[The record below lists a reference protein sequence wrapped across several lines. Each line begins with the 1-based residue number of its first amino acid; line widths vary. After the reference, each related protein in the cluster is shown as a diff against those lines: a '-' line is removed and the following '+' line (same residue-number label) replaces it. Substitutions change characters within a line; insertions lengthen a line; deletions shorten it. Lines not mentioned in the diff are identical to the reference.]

1 MNLFVPRRLCDDLGV
16 VARRA
21 AALLLS
27 AVLVS
32 SCAGSSRAKSARTTA
47 ATTTTVSSLPSTTRS
62 AAPATTTGPSTT
74 HTPTTPPTT
83 APRQATV
90 SEPDNGSTVSVP
102 AGTTLTL
109 VLHST
114 YWTID
119 PSSNP
124 AVLAE
129 RGSPTVDP
137 QTQGCVPGQGCGTVT
152 ARFGAVA
159 AGTATI
165 SAHRSSCGEAL
176 RCTPDQSSYR
186 ILVRVN
192 P

>member
-1 MNLFVPRRLCDDLGV
+1 MNLFVPFRVCDDLAV
-16 VARRA
+16 LARRA

-32 SCAGSSRAKSARTTA
+32 SCAGSSRAKSARATE
-47 ATTTTVSSLPSTTRS
+47 ATTTTVPSLPLTTRPG
-62 AAPATTTGPSTT
+62 APATTTEPSTT
-74 HTPTTPPTT
+74 RPPTTPPTT
-83 APRQATV
+83 APREATV
-90 SEPDNGSTVSVP
+90 GEPDNGSTVSVP

-114 YWTID
+114 YWTVD

-124 AVLAE
+124 SVLAE

-137 QTQGCVPGQGCGTVT
+137 QSQGCVPGQGCGTVT
-152 ARFGAVA
+152 AHFSTVA

-176 RCTPDQSSYR
+176 RCTADQSSYR
-186 ILVRVN
+186 VLVRVT

>member
-1 MNLFVPRRLCDDLGV
+1 M
-16 VARRA
+16 
-21 AALLLS
+21 
-27 AVLVS
+27 
-32 SCAGSSRAKSARTTA
+32 
-47 ATTTTVSSLPSTTRS
+47 
-62 AAPATTTGPSTT
+62 
-74 HTPTTPPTT
+74 
-83 APRQATV
+83 

-114 YWTID
+114 YWTVD

-129 RGSPTVDP
+129 RGSPTVAP
-137 QTQGCVPGQGCGTVT
+137 QTQGCVPGQGCGTV
-152 ARFGAVA
+152 AAHFGAIA

-186 ILVRVN
+186 VLVRVT